1 MLATDSKLP
10 VIGGAEK
17 RRYVRGVF
25 TAIAPHYDLLNHLLS
40 LNIDKR
46 WREAAVDALDWEHQP
61 DGRYLDLCAGTLDLA
76 AALARR
82 SGFRGL
88 VVGADFV
95 KPMLERGR
103 GKAARV
109 SPVNADA
116 LDLPLA
122 DASCDGATVGFG
134 MRNLS
139 NLEAG
144 LAETARVL
152 RPGARF
158 VILEFTTPPR
168 QPLRALYLL
177 YFRHLLPEI
186 GRLVSKHRS
195 AYRYLPQS
203 VLAFPEPGELAG
215 MMRRNGFRDVSY
227 RLLLGGICAIH
238 AGTRV

>member
-1 MLATDSKLP
+1 MRWTGSANRTAATS
-10 VIGGAEK
+10 
-17 RRYVRGVF
+17 
-25 TAIAPHYDLLNHLLS
+25 TSAPAPS
-40 LNIDKR
+40 TWPR
-46 WREAAVDALDWEHQP
+46 PWP
-61 DGRYLDLCAGTLDLA
+61 DGAD
-76 AALARR
+76 
-82 SGFRGL
+82 SGDSWS
-88 VVGADFV
+88 APISC

-144 LAETARVL
+144 LAEAARVL

-168 QPLRALYLL
+168 QPMRALYFL

-203 VLAFPEPGELAG
+203 VLAFPGPGELAANDA
-215 MMRRNGFRDVSY
+215 RQRISRC
-227 RLLLGGICAIH
+227 LLPPA
-238 AGTRV
+238 AGWHLRHPHRAPGSEWPSTTCGSSSPPSSRPANWCGSASRSGPGSRSPKSPIAA